1 MDGSAAIEKNREALK
16 RILVSLLAMAGLGA
30 GKGLAAGAG
39 LGAGGQ
45 FPFFRQKGAAVQNEA
60 RAEKRKLSPALDPSP
75 AFTLP
80 RRVHRAILKLL
91 HPAEAAARRLII
103 AAARGIVVT
112 LPPLRPRKP
121 KPIDPAPMLRR
132 FGIAVTLSRADL
144 ARAVAVKRAAALRA
158 DRPRKFR
165 LSPLDP
171 LKNPF
176 RGFRPIVPDRV
187 VPRILFPGVSEPS
200 RFPARPSPD
209 DPVDAMRLGQR
220 LVALAE
226 ALDDLPGQARR
237 FAIWKARNDAALAR
251 DREARDAGV
260 VRNRQGDKAGRFRRV
275 TPLRPG
281 RPPGGRLLRYQPSA
295 DHPRRI
301 REIDEILAH
310 AHALARYALEFPD
323 TS

>member
-30 GKGLAAGAG
+30 GAGP
-39 LGAGGQ
+39 GAGGQ
-45 FPFFRQKGAAVQNEA
+45 FPFFRQKGAAVRNEA
-60 RAEKRKLSPALDPSP
+60 RAEKRKLSPVLDPASSP

-80 RRVHRAILKLL
+80 RRLHRAILKLL

-121 KPIDPAPMLRR
+121 KPVDPAPMLRR
-132 FGIAVTLSRADL
+132 FGIAVTVSRADL
-144 ARAVAVKRAAALRA
+144 ARAVAAKRAAALRA
-158 DRPRKFR
+158 ARPRKFR
-165 LSPLDP
+165 LSLLDP

-187 VPRILFPGVSEPS
+187 VPRILLPGVSEPS
-200 RFPARPSPD
+200 CFPAQPSPD
-209 DPVDAMRLGQR
+209 DPVNAQRLGQR
-220 LVALAE
+220 LAALAE
-226 ALDDLPGQARR
+226 ALDDLPAQARR
-237 FAIWKARNDAALAR
+237 FAVWKARNDAALAR
-251 DREARDAGV
+251 DRDARAARIAQD
-260 VRNRQGDKAGRFRRV
+260 RQEPTAFRFRRI

-310 AHALARYALEFPD
+310 AHALARYALAFPD